1 MNPAITLHKQILVM
15 LKKNHQ
21 MEELL
26 NTYKESF
33 ALPDAEAMLFKQHAF
48 DLAQL
53 NNQISEHF
61 MKEEEVFLFQ
71 VTSKTHMVLHSALLS
86 KHINPRVVWC
96 FSGEDMMKHIQNWLY
111 LVSRGCKVQK
121 Q

>member
-15 LKKNHQ
+15 LKKKNHQ

-33 ALPDAEAMLFKQHAF
+33 ALPDAEAMLFRQHAF

-61 MKEEEVFLFQ
+61 MEEEEAHLFQ
-71 VTSKTHMVLHSALLS
+71 VTSKTQMVLHSALLS
-86 KHINPRVVWC
+86 KHINPRVV
-96 FSGEDMMKHIQNWLY
+96 
-111 LVSRGCKVQK
+111 
-121 Q
+121 